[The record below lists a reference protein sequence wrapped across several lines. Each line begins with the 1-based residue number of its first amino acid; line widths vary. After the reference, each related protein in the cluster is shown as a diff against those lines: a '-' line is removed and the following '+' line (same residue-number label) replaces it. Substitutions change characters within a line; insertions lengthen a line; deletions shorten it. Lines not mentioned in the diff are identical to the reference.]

1 MLKSATLDRKPKK
14 LRRRRFQA
22 GSLQKRKNGKHW
34 VWIGFWWEDGSR
46 RAKTL
51 GKVMDMSK
59 GDALAALGK
68 LLQPINVE
76 AVKPVE
82 RRWTLTELID
92 EAYIPYC
99 IRKWKESTA
108 STTQDRIQFHIV
120 RDLGKMEIRN
130 INRDMLQRY
139 LERKTKE
146 GLSHSVV
153 HHLRWDL
160 RAILRFAF
168 QDGLVDLNAG
178 ESLFTPGVPG
188 PRDRGKVLTAEQV
201 QQILQVLGP
210 REQLFVR
217 FAIFSGMR
225 PGEIIGLQWKHVHDD
240 HVDIEQRIYRG
251 KIDRPKTTRS
261 KRQAAISPDTQA
273 TLKLWREQTFS
284 GDPESWLFPSDALT
298 TPVGRDNLWRRN
310 IEPPLKAIK
319 LDWATFQIMRRTHA
333 SLSRKA
339 GIDPKLVAD
348 QLGHGIG
355 VNLDTYTIA
364 DLEQRLAAVN
374 TLEQSLASNSIN

>member
-1 MLKSATLDRKPKK
+1 M
-14 LRRRRFQA
+14 
-22 GSLQKRKNGKHW
+22 
-34 VWIGFWWEDGSR
+34 
-46 RAKTL
+46 
-51 GKVMDMSK
+51 
-59 GDALAALGK
+59 
-68 LLQPINVE
+68 
-76 AVKPVE
+76 
-82 RRWTLTELID
+82 
-92 EAYIPYC
+92 
-99 IRKWKESTA
+99 
-108 STTQDRIQFHIV
+108 
-120 RDLGKMEIRN
+120 
-130 INRDMLQRY
+130 
-139 LERKTKE
+139 
-146 GLSHSVV
+146 
-153 HHLRWDL
+153 
-160 RAILRFAF
+160 
-168 QDGLVDLNAG
+168 
-178 ESLFTPGVPG
+178 
-188 PRDRGKVLTAEQV
+188 LTAEQV

-225 PGEIIGLQWKHVHDD
+225 PGEIIGLQWKHVHED

-251 KIDRPKTTRS
+251 KLDRPKTTRS
-261 KRQAAISPDTQA
+261 KRQAAVSPDTQ
-273 TLKLWREQTFS
+273 TILKFWREKTFN

-374 TLEQSLASNSIN
+374 TLEQSMTSPSVN